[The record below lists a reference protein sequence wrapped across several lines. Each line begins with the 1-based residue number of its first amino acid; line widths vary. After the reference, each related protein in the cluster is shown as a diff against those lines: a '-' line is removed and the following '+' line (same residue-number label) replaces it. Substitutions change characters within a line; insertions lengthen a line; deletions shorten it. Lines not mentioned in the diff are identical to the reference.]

1 MPSASPVAR
10 VLPSGLNAT
19 AVTARVG
26 NAPIW
31 VWVARSHSRAV
42 PSPPTVARVLPS
54 GLNTGCTVKPP
65 GWPTKTLHQVF
76 DTANGWTLSGTG
88 PYYQCIQTFG
98 IPVPGGG
105 PGGPLAGHTL
115 QCVASL
121 VSQGAQIV
129 SIVHSNP
136 FVLI

>member
-1 MPSASPVAR
+1 M
-10 VLPSGLNAT
+10 
-19 AVTARVG
+19 
-26 NAPIW
+26 
-31 VWVARSHSRAV
+31 
-42 PSPPTVARVLPS
+42 
-54 GLNTGCTVKPP
+54 KPP

-98 IPVPGGG
+98 IPSPAAA
-105 PGGPLAGHTL
+105 PAARWPHTL

-129 SIVHSNP
+129 SIVHSNS